1 MRLSV
6 IIPAINEAPHV
17 SRAVS
22 SAWAAGAA
30 EVLVADGGSSD
41 ATPQLAADAGAV
53 VVTSP
58 PGRAVQQN
66 AAARRASGDV
76 LLFLH
81 ADNWLAPEAGAE
93 IDGALSRSQR
103 THGAVRQRI
112 DHPAAIYRWL
122 ERGNAARVRWC
133 GLPYGDQAIF
143 IRRSVFEAAS
153 GWPQVPLMEDV
164 LLMRNLR
171 KRSWPLLLN
180 GPVHVSP
187 RRWQQHGVLRQ
198 TLHNWRLFAA
208 FSLGVS
214 PDRLAAQYRRHDT
227 VECCDSSQL

>member
-6 IIPAINEAPHV
+6 IIPAINEAAHV
-17 SRAVS
+17 ARSVA

-30 EVLVADGGSSD
+30 EVLLADGGSRD
-41 ATPQLAADAGAV
+41 ATPQLAADAGATV
-53 VVTSP
+53 IASP

-81 ADNWLAPEAGAE
+81 ADNWLAPQSGGE
-93 IDGALSRSQR
+93 IEGALSRSQR
-103 THGAVRQRI
+103 THGALRQRI
-112 DHPAAIYRWL
+112 EHPAAIYRWL

-143 IRRSVFEAAS
+143 IRRSAFEAAG

-164 LLMRNLR
+164 LLMQNLR
-171 KRSWPLLLN
+171 QRSWPLLLN

-187 RRWQQHGVLRQ
+187 RRWQQHGVIRQ
-198 TLHNWRLFAA
+198 TLHNWRLLAA
-208 FSLGVS
+208 FSLGAS
-214 PDRLAAQYRRHDT
+214 PGQLAARYKRHDA
-227 VECCDSSQL
+227 